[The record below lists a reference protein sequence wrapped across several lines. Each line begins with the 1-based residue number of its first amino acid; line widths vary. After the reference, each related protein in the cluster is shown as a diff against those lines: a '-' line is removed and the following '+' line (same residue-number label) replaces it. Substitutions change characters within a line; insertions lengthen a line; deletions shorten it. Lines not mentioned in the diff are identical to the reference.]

1 MFFKRLTKKIIKTV
15 ELLVDGLQLS
25 QGHSFYEGNS
35 LPQKTETPLFWHP
48 SPLPLASPHPPPS
61 PLEKLN
67 LPGVDI
73 AFERG
78 YSKNVSL
85 FIC

>member
-35 LPQKTETPLFWHP
+35 LPEKTETLLFWHP
-48 SPLPLASPHPPPS
+48 SPFL
-61 PLEKLN
+61 
-67 LPGVDI
+67 
-73 AFERG
+73 
-78 YSKNVSL
+78 
-85 FIC
+85 